1 MATSDLNLVKR
12 IQNGD
17 KSAFKDLVERY
28 QNKLFSIAF
37 GMVRQRE
44 DAMDLVQEAFLKAYR
59 NLDKF
64 EGTSAFYTWLYR
76 ITVNVCID
84 HIRKIKKRYEV
95 DYDDQKLVDSKIVGE
110 NTLLPSTL
118 GINPDHNLR
127 RKELLEQIDKAL
139 EKLSPNHRQA
149 IILRE
154 IHGLSYD
161 EIADVLDVSKGTVMS
176 RLHHAR
182 KNLQTQLKAYA
193 SNNGHIGPG

>member
-28 QNKLFSIAF
+28 QSKLFSIAF

-59 NLDKF
+59 NLDRF
-64 EGTSAFYTWLYR
+64 EGSAAFYTWLYR

-84 HIRKIKKRYEV
+84 HIRKVKKRYEV
-95 DYDDQKLVDSKIVGE
+95 DFDEQRPIDSSIAGE
-110 NTLLPSTL
+110 NTLQPSTL
-118 GINPDHNLR
+118 DINPDHNLR

-139 EKLSPNHRQA
+139 EMLSPNHRQA

-161 EIADVLDVSKGTVMS
+161 EIANVLEVSKGTVMS

-182 KNLQTQLKAYA
+182 KNLQSQLMSYVS
-193 SNNGHIGPG
+193 SNDHIAQS